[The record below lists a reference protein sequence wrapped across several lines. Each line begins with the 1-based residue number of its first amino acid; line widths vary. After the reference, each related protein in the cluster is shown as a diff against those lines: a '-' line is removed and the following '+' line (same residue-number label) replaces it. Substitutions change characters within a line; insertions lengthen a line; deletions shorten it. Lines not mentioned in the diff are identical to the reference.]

1 MLTLQSYIHWVQS
14 GEINALEIIKKY
26 QEKVDKQYLRLQV
39 LERMETLQEEIE
51 DMKNIVKEDI
61 LGQDKNDEEIKRVN
75 DRIKEL
81 ERKIVEIIENKEEKN

>member
-1 MLTLQSYIHWVQS
+1 M
-14 GEINALEIIKKY
+14 EKKY

>member
-1 MLTLQSYIHWVQS
+1 M
-14 GEINALEIIKKY
+14 EKKY

-51 DMKNIVKEDI
+51 DMKNIVKEDM

>member
-1 MLTLQSYIHWVQS
+1 M
-14 GEINALEIIKKY
+14 EKKY

-51 DMKNIVKEDI
+51 DMKNIVKEDM
-61 LGQDKNDEEIKRVN
+61 LGQDKDDEEIKRVN

>member
-1 MLTLQSYIHWVQS
+1 
-14 GEINALEIIKKY
+14 
-26 QEKVDKQYLRLQV
+26 
-39 LERMETLQEEIE
+39 METLQEEIE
-51 DMKNIVKEDI
+51 DMKNIVKEDM

>member
-1 MLTLQSYIHWVQS
+1 
-14 GEINALEIIKKY
+14 
-26 QEKVDKQYLRLQV
+26 
-39 LERMETLQEEIE
+39 
-51 DMKNIVKEDI
+51 MKNIVKEDM

>member
-1 MLTLQSYIHWVQS
+1 MTTWQWR
-14 GEINALEIIKKY
+14 KKY